1 MKNNTYAIS
10 WFASGFLAL
19 AISISSGQPYSID
32 WFKISGGG
40 GTGAGGTYRVSST
53 IGQSEA
59 GAAMSG
65 GRYSV
70 VGGFWSPIS
79 VVQTPGAPLLSI
91 TYAGTQAIVSW
102 PLAATGWT
110 LQTNGSPARAP
121 WGDYLGPISNNS
133 VTNSLPSGNLFF
145 RLHH

>member
-1 MKNNTYAIS
+1 MKNNTYATTLS
-10 WFASGFLAL
+10 ASGLLAL

-65 GRYSV
+65 GRYSM

-91 TYAGTQAIVSW
+91 TDAGSQAIVSW
-102 PLAATGWT
+102 PLSATGWT
-110 LQTNGSPARAP
+110 LQTNGNPATAT
-121 WGDYLGPISNNS
+121 WGDYLGPVSNNS
-133 VTNSLPSGNLFF
+133 VTNSLPSGSLFF
-145 RLHH
+145 RLHN